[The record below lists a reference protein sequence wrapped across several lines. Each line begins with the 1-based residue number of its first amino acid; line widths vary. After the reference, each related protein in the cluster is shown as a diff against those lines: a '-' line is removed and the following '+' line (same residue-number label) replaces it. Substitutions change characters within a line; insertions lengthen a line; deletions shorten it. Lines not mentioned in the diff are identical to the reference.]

1 MWLDLMKLLICGCH
15 GNYKLM
21 GYKRWGHAW
30 LQLAIGLFML
40 MCPCSIFFFFNEKWE
55 WGSTGSCHISFVN
68 HLWIKRKWI
77 WDWEKCVTFIFFFF
91 FLKKA
96 IRICFRKLLVLVLF
110 IYVLEYLKINL
121 NCFLL
126 ICSCLEFPLESY

>member
-1 MWLDLMKLLICGCH
+1 MNLRLRKVCDLH
-15 GNYKLM
+15 
-21 GYKRWGHAW
+21 
-30 LQLAIGLFML
+30 F
-40 MCPCSIFFFFNEKWE
+40 S
-55 WGSTGSCHISFVN
+55 
-68 HLWIKRKWI
+68 
-77 WDWEKCVTFIFFFF
+77 F

>member
-40 MCPCSIFFFFNEKWE
+40 MCPCSIFIFLMKNESGEVQAAATFLLLIIFGLKE
-55 WGSTGSCHISFVN
+55 NEFEI
-68 HLWIKRKWI
+68 
-77 WDWEKCVTFIFFFF
+77 EKSVWPFFFF